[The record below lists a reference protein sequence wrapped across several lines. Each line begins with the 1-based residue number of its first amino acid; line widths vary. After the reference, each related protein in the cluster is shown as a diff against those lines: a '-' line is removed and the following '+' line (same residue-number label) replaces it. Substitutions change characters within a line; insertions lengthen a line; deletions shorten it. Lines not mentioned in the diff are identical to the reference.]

1 MTVRVLLADD
11 DALVRAG
18 LSLILGGSPDITVV
32 GEVINGA
39 EAVKAVRRGGVD
51 VVLMDIRMPVLDG
64 IAATAALLDL
74 TDAPKVI
81 VLTTFDADEYVVR
94 ALAAGA
100 HGFLLEDTPP
110 ADIVAAIGK
119 VVDGEPMLSPT
130 ITAQLIRQVTEAAP
144 DSRGDE
150 ATTLAESLTAR
161 EREVAIAVGR
171 GASNAEIAADLHMSV
186 ATVKAHISHIFT
198 KLEVTNR
205 VQVAICMHDA
215 GTL

>member
-100 HGFLLEDTPP
+100 HGFLLKDTPP